1 MRLRAPR
8 SGIARLMETFLGPLS
23 EPSQRQEIHP
33 FFRRQTLLCGAAAPS
48 PPGLLGAGLCLVG
61 SRNRPRHREP
71 PPAAGEAELCQFQNS
86 FCSEKANHLWRHL
99 KQFAEPRFLCTG
111 APCWLP
117 LMVLPQL
124 DRLSCSA
131 LNLRCSDCLPVKSN
145 HVTKSMEKKAPYS
158 IMSAGGQLYTG
169 DLIRFHFAQYTE
181 VKAR

>member
-8 SGIARLMETFLGPLS
+8 SGIARLMETFLGPLT
-23 EPSQRQEIHP
+23 EPSRRQEIHP
-33 FFRRQTLLCGAAAPS
+33 FFSKQTLLCGAAAPS
-48 PPGLLGAGLCLVG
+48 PPGLLGAGLCLID
-61 SRNRPRHREP
+61 SRKRPRRREP

-86 FCSEKANHLWRHL
+86 FCSEKANHLSRLL

-124 DRLSCSA
+124 DRLSWSA

-145 HVTKSMEKKAPYS
+145 HVTIKVHGEEGALFHNECWG
-158 IMSAGGQLYTG
+158 SAIYG
-169 DLIRFHFAQYTE
+169 RFN
-181 VKAR
+181 